1 MKTNCDYL
9 ESVIESIS
17 RIAVNA
23 ADKAKSGLPLAD
35 KLVMIRLERTMIEL
49 RRQLIITRF
58 EVEDIDNH

>member
-1 MKTNCDYL
+1 MKTNCDHL
-9 ESVIESIS
+9 ESAIESIS

-35 KLVMIRLERTMIEL
+35 KLVMIRLERTLIEL